1 LLQTGCFS
9 ELTGK
14 RVCRYHMFGEDVHRL
29 RVLLSPRSS
38 QPDADVI
45 VLFQKDGNYGNTWNY
60 GQVTLNLTSEAM
72 VEFEALKKGGTWNDI
87 ALDDITL
94 SSDPCGNAPPEP
106 TNVPPPTT
114 MPPIP
119 ADCGGPL
126 DLWEPN
132 STFSSPNYPHSY
144 GNMAKCLWTLHALQ
158 GQNIQ
163 LHFLDFDVEATYD
176 MVEVRDGAGPNATLM
191 AVLTGSTGPAH
202 DLFSTS
208 NQMTVWFFTDSG
220 GHGRGFRANFTS
232 GVDLGSPAPC
242 AAAQFQCQMG
252 ACIHG
257 NGQCD
262 GVVNCPDGSDEADC
276 GTSLV

>member
-1 LLQTGCFS
+1 
-9 ELTGK
+9 
-14 RVCRYHMFGEDVHRL
+14 YHMFGEDVHRL
-29 RVLLSPRSS
+29 RVLLSPLSS

-72 VEFEALKKGGTWNDI
+72 VS
-87 ALDDITL
+87 DITQKVYTSTSLTGHL
-94 SSDPCGNAPPEP
+94 SHHVTSAG
-106 TNVPPPTT
+106 
-114 MPPIP
+114 
-119 ADCGGPL
+119 
-126 DLWEPN
+126 
-132 STFSSPNYPHSY
+132 
-144 GNMAKCLWTLHALQ
+144 LWTLHALQ

-176 MVEVRDGAGPNATLM
+176 MVEVRDGVGPNSTLM
-191 AVLTGSTGPAH
+191 GPAH

-220 GHGRGFRANFTS
+220 GYGRGFRANFTS
-232 GVDLGSPAPC
+232 GVDLGSP
-242 AAAQFQCQMG
+242 AAQFQCQMG

-276 GTSLV
+276 GTSLVGNQSTGSANSQDFVSVCAERFPEQRHVDNC